1 MTTRRP
7 TPVAEEI
14 QQTRPFRSSG
24 HEAVVTLFRTMADME
39 RYFVPKLD
47 AEGITP
53 QQFNVLRILRGAGPA
68 GLPTLAVAER
78 MIDRAPGITR
88 LIDRLVSAELVTRDR
103 DGLDRRQVTCRITA
117 QGAALLERLDPVMD
131 HADREVVASLSPAEQ
146 RTLIRLLNVVRSGIP
161 APQRGV

>member
-14 QQTRPFRSSG
+14 RQNRPFRSTG
-24 HEAVVTLFRTMADME
+24 HEAVVTLFRTLADME

-47 AEGITP
+47 VEGVTP

-68 GLPTLAVAER
+68 GLPTLEVADR

-88 LIDRLVSAELVTRDR
+88 LIDRLASAELVTRDR
-103 DGLDRRQVTCRITA
+103 DGRDRRQVTCRITER
-117 QGAALLERLDPVMD
+117 GAALLERLDPVMD
-131 HADREVVASLSPAEQ
+131 LADREVVAPLSPAEQ

-161 APQRGV
+161 APTRGV